1 MTRTSFFVRLFAGV
15 TAIFGGS
22 LLKPF
27 MRRKAPPKAP
37 SVTIHPL
44 AVSRSSQ
51 HRQTHA

>member
-1 MTRTSFFVRLFAGV
+1 MTRTSFFARLFAGAA
-15 TAIFGGS
+15 AIIGGS
-22 LLKPF
+22 FLKPF
-27 MRRKAPPKAP
+27 MRREASPQAP

>member
-1 MTRTSFFVRLFAGV
+1 MTRTSFFGRLFAGAA
-15 TAIFGGS
+15 AIFGGS

-27 MRRKAPPKAP
+27 IRRKAPPQSP